1 MRPFKSERFGGNQ
14 GFTLVELQVALF
26 VSFITLLA
34 IISMYLFSWRSF
46 DTGSTLL
53 DVYANSRNAIG
64 WMMKDIRCA
73 KQVVSN
79 VTISGTSYSTTD
91 NSIVLMVPSIDAF
104 GNVISTC
111 YDYMV
116 YFLQGSE
123 MRRIV
128 GKDPLSARANEDRII
143 AKYCSSL
150 VFSSGGVPL
159 SGIANLSTINT
170 VAVYLPLNKVAIS
183 LSGSGT
189 QTESIEPTTVVRLR
203 NK

>member
-1 MRPFKSERFGGNQ
+1 MRTLEYGRLSGNR

-26 VSFITLLA
+26 VSLITLLA

-73 KQVVSN
+73 KQVVAN

-91 NSIVLMVPSIDAF
+91 NSIVLMVPSVDSS

-128 GKDPLSARANEDRII
+128 GTDPASSRANEDRVI

-189 QTESIEPTTVVRLR
+189 QIESIEPTTVVRLR